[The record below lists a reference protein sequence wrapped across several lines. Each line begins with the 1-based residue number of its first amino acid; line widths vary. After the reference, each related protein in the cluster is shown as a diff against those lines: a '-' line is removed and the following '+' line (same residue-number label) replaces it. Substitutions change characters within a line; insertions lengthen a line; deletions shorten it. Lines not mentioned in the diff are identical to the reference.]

1 MTDVDTVLYAG
12 RPDMDKAE
20 FDEATHTWTV
30 AGRHARVVISIDGA
44 LPAERAYR
52 ADELAPYLGVAVH
65 GVPNFFLLT
74 GPDTAAQKG
83 YIAKCLDYMSRT
95 DSTRIEV
102 RSGTQ
107 SYFNARFNAR
117 SSSRKHRRGHY
128 WRRVGR
134 RIPSAFEV
142 SSQADNGR
150 DPDDGVYDGP
160 ATVRFDDCS
169 YDTQARLTG
178 RMDPIDGHYHWQG
191 TIVDTGFEVKLP
203 RDVTVVVGERQAA
216 ARLTER
222 TPWERYSV
230 AGVGAPPFALAE
242 IEVEVPLL

>member
-12 RPDMDKAE
+12 RPDMDTAE

-30 AGRHARVVISIDGA
+30 AGRRARVVISIDGA
-44 LPAERAYR
+44 LPAER

-107 SYFNARFNAR
+107 SYFNAR
-117 SSSRKHRRGHY
+117 SSSRPHRRGHY

-142 SSQADNGR
+142 SAQADDGHGS
-150 DPDDGVYDGP
+150 DAGVYDGP
-160 ATVRFDDCS
+160 ATVRVDDRS

-178 RMDPIDGHYHWQG
+178 RLDPIDGHYHWQG

-203 RDVTVVVGERQAA
+203 RDVTIVVGERQAP

-222 TPWERYSV
+222 TPWARYSV

>member
-1 MTDVDTVLYAG
+1 MAADRD
-12 RPDMDKAE
+12 
-20 FDEATHTWTV
+20 FDEATQTWTV
-30 AGRHARVVISIDGA
+30 AARHARGVISIDGA

-107 SYFNARFNAR
+107 SYFNAR
-117 SSSRKHRRGHY
+117 SSSRKHRRRHY

-178 RMDPIDGHYHWQG
+178 RLDPIDGHYHWQG
-191 TIVDTGFEVKLP
+191 TIVDTGFEVKVP

>member
-44 LPAERAYR
+44 LPAER

-178 RMDPIDGHYHWQG
+178 RLDPIDGHYHWQG
-191 TIVDTGFEVKLP
+191 TIVDTGFEVKVP